1 MKTIM
6 RTTNDNIMKFLSHNV
21 LYLRT
26 KNDITKKEMAKIL
39 GIGITTLN
47 KIEQGVLPP
56 RLSVEMLFRIRDYF
70 GVSLSLLVSA
80 NLGERIV

>member
-1 MKTIM
+1 
-6 RTTNDNIMKFLSHNV
+6 
-21 LYLRT
+21 
-26 KNDITKKEMAKIL
+26 MAKIL
-39 GIGITTLN
+39 GIGIITLN

-80 NLGERIV
+80 NLGETIV